1 MHNHHKIPKHMGGSD
16 SPSNIEALTVTE
28 HAQAHKEL
36 YEKYGKK
43 EDKCAWLALS
53 KQIGKEEI
61 WMERSSM
68 GGEKNKGVPK
78 SLEHRRKISES
89 LEGREWGP
97 LSEERKTNIS
107 KAMMG
112 NKNSKRHS
120 SPEYKKTQS
129 EAMKAAWKKR
139 KGIL

>member
-16 SPSNIEALTVTE
+16 SPTNIEALTVTE

-43 EDKCAWLALS
+43 EDKCAWLGLS
-53 KQIGKEEI
+53 KQIGQEEI

-68 GGEKNKGVPK
+68 GGENNKGVPK
-78 SLEHRRKISES
+78 SKEHKHKISEALRDRDNPQCPPEVKS
-89 LEGREWGP
+89 
-97 LSEERKTNIS
+97 KIS
-107 KAMMG
+107 KSMVG
-112 NKNSKRHS
+112 NTNSKNHYS
-120 SPEYKKTQS
+120 DEYKKKQS
-129 EAMKAAWKKR
+129 ESMKAAWKKR